1 MYTGIYNSLD
11 TNDFRSKKMDK
22 ATDQSII
29 EYITLIKKSF
39 DNIESAYLFGSYVNG
54 RMNEDSD
61 IDLAIVFKRLDDSER
76 FDIQV
81 KLMILASRID
91 ARIEPHPISSDDF
104 QKGNPFAAEIRKTGV
119 EVEMA

>member
-1 MYTGIYNSLD
+1 
-11 TNDFRSKKMDK
+11 MDK

-29 EYITLIKKSF
+29 EYITLLKKSF

-61 IDLAIVFKRLDDSER
+61 IDLAIVFKKLDDFER

-81 KLMILASRID
+81 KLMILASQID
-91 ARIEPHPISSDDF
+91 TRIEPHPISSEDF
-104 QKGNPFAAEIRKTGV
+104 QKGNAFAAEIRKTGV